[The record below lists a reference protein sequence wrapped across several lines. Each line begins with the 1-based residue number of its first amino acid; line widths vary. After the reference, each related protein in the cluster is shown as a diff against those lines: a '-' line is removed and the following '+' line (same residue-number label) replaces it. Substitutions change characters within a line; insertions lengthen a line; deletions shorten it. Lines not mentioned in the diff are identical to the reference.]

1 MRLIYFQG
9 LNCYYEC
16 IICIAGYY
24 GLEPAA
30 AFDSLWSETDFKYD
44 PYRKAYLTK
53 RLLQN
58 LSAMGAVLEM
68 LDCSRPET
76 TDASLSQP
84 GEKEP
89 FLVGMDAFYI
99 PWNPLFGI
107 HHGPHYFA
115 ACHLGGEKLL
125 CQDPTYEKRDMEIE
139 CRQVRAYSF
148 DISRIRYE
156 DRPGGRKEGDREI
169 SGIGAE
175 ARKVSGILPDIRSKL
190 LQHINE
196 TALKDMDKTVL
207 LARYVDAMIGNRR
220 MYGYYLREYFPEIYE
235 KHIFS
240 RKKFFSEWS
249 AVKNGIL
256 KAAVSRDSSPVLME
270 VSAQFHILMDEEAE
284 QARLLQELPGPQQAC
299 FFRCSKATGRSA
311 CP

>member
-1 MRLIYFQG
+1 MRLTYFQG

-58 LSAMGAVLEM
+58 LSAMGAKLEM
-68 LDCSRPET
+68 LDCSRPEM

-107 HHGPHYFA
+107 HHGPHYFI
-115 ACHLGGEKLL
+115 ACHSDGKNLI

-148 DISRIRYE
+148 DISRICYE
-156 DRPGGRKEGDREI
+156 DLPDGKKDKDREI
-169 SGIGAE
+169 SGIGTE
-175 ARKVSGILPDIRSKL
+175 AKKMSDILPDIRNRL
-190 LQHINE
+190 LRHMNE
-196 TALKDMDKTVL
+196 TAMKDMDKTVL
-207 LARYVDAMIGNRR
+207 LARYVDAMIVNRR
-220 MYGYYLREYFPEIYE
+220 MYGYYLREYFPEIY
-235 KHIFS
+235 KNHIFS
-240 RKKFFSEWS
+240 RKKFFSEWNG
-249 AVKNGIL
+249 VKNGIL
-256 KAAVSRDSSPVLME
+256 KAAVSKDSSPVLME
-270 VSAQFHILMDEEAE
+270 VCCQFHTLMAEEIK
-284 QARLLQELPGPQQAC
+284 QARLLQELL
-299 FFRCSKATGRSA
+299 
-311 CP
+311 

>member
-1 MRLIYFQG
+1 MRLTYFQG

-30 AFDSLWSETDFKYD
+30 AFDCLWSETDFKYD
-44 PYRKAYLTK
+44 PCRKVYLTK

-58 LSAMGAVLEM
+58 LSAMGAGLEM
-68 LDCSRPET
+68 LDCTQPEMICASLLRPE
-76 TDASLSQP
+76 
-84 GEKEP
+84 EKEP

-107 HHGPHYFA
+107 HHGPHYFI
-115 ACHLGGEKLL
+115 ACHLGGEKLI
-125 CQDPTYEKRDMEIE
+125 CQDPTYEKQDMEIDS
-139 CRQVRAYSF
+139 RQVRAYSF
-148 DISRIRYE
+148 DISRILYE
-156 DRPGGRKEGDREI
+156 DRPGRGKEKERKKF
-169 SGIGAE
+169 GIGAE
-175 ARKVSGILPDIRSKL
+175 ARKMSDILPDIRNRL
-190 LQHINE
+190 LRHMTE
-196 TALKDMDKTVL
+196 TAMKDMDKTVL

-240 RKKFFSEWS
+240 RKKFFSEWN

-256 KAAVSRDSSPVLME
+256 KAAVSKDSSPVLTE
-270 VSAQFHILMDEEAE
+270 VCCQFHTLMDEETK
-284 QARLLQELPGPQQAC
+284 QARLLQELL
-299 FFRCSKATGRSA
+299 
-311 CP
+311 